1 MDELKQK
8 TTQLEKELNMPE
20 SKIGVLDRVFG
31 KLASRKLT
39 VWITAT
45 ALMATTAIDP
55 DSWVTISL
63 VYIGS
68 QSAIDLAV
76 AWLSLIH
83 I

>member
-1 MDELKQK
+1 MEGLKEK
-8 TTQLEKELNMPE
+8 TTQLEKELNMPG
-20 SKIGVLDRVFG
+20 SKIGLLDKMFG

-45 ALMATTAIDP
+45 ALMAVTAIDP

-76 AWLSLIH
+76 AWRKAGK
-83 I
+83 

>member
-1 MDELKQK
+1 MEDLQEK
-8 TTQLEKELNMPE
+8 TTLLEKELKTTAT
-20 SKIGVLDRVFG
+20 KIGLLDKMFG

-45 ALMATTAIDP
+45 ALMAATAIDP

-76 AWLSLIH
+76 AWRKAGK
-83 I
+83 